1 MESPL
6 VLVLATRNAGK
17 TAEIRDLLK
26 AFPVRICN
34 LDDFGPIPEI
44 EEDGATFDENAYKK
58 AHFAARVL
66 GLPALADDS
75 GLVVEALGGAPG
87 VYSARYAGENA
98 SDADRCA
105 KLLQEMEGR
114 NQREAAFECVISIAV
129 PEGPAL
135 TYEGRCEGRITPQ
148 PRGANGFGYDPVFFY
163 PPSNKTF
170 AEMTMAEK
178 SSVSHR
184 GRALHELQTEFD
196 KVLIWIRQH
205 MPLEM
210 RTGCVSENEDGGP
223 VDGLPDHT

>member
-1 MESPL
+1 MEPPL

-34 LDDFGPIPEI
+34 LVDFGPIPEI

-98 SDADRCA
+98 TDADRCA
-105 KLLQEMEGR
+105 KLLQEMEGK
-114 NQREAAFECVISIAV
+114 NQRQAAFECVLSIAV

-135 TYEGRCEGRITPQ
+135 TYEGRCEGRITRQ
-148 PRGANGFGYDPVFFY
+148 SRGANGFGYDPVFFH

-178 SSVSHR
+178 SRVSHR
-184 GRALHELQTEFD
+184 GRALQELQSEFE
-196 KVLIWIRQH
+196 KVMIWIRQH
-205 MPLEM
+205 MPVEV
-210 RTGCVSENEDGGP
+210 RSGCVSENGDRGP
-223 VDGLPDHT
+223 SHG

>member
-6 VLVLATRNAGK
+6 VLVLASRNAGK
-17 TAEIRDLLK
+17 TSEIRDLLK
-26 AFPVRICN
+26 AFPVQICN
-34 LDDFGPIPEI
+34 LDDFGPLPEV
-44 EEDGATFDENAYKK
+44 EEDGETFDENAYKK
-58 AHFAARVL
+58 AYFAARVL

-87 VYSARYAGENA
+87 VYSARFAGDNA

-105 KLLQEMEGR
+105 KLLDAMKGH
-114 NQREAAFECVISIAV
+114 NQRNAAFECVLSIAV

-135 TYEGRCEGRITPQ
+135 TYEGRCEGQITHQ
-148 PRGANGFGYDPVFFY
+148 PRGKSGFGYDPIFFY

-178 SSVSHR
+178 SKVSHR
-184 GRALHELQTEFD
+184 GRALQELLSEFD

-205 MPLEM
+205 MPVET
-210 RTGCVSENEDGGP
+210 RNGCVSENESPGP
-223 VDGLPDHT
+223 IPGRK